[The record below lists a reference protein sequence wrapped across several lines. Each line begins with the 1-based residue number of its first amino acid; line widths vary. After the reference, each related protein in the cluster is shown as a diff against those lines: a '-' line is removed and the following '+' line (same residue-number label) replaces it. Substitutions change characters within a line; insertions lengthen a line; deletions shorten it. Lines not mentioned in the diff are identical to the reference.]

1 MLQRKHLRTIDGSLA
16 TARIQTFQLNYP
28 KRRVHRH

>member
-1 MLQRKHLRTIDGSLA
+1 MLQRKHLRTPGASPD